1 MFTKMADIKK
11 IKRLKLKAS
20 QRDNRR
26 YLLIL
31 EKDNDKIEKAILDYI
46 GILGFAKSAYMRI
59 KETSKAIIGSV
70 RRESL
75 NEVRASLALAG
86 ISVLKISGTLKGLG
100 K

>member
-1 MFTKMADIKK
+1 MADIKK
-11 IKRLKLKAS
+11 PRSKRLKLKAS

-31 EKDNDKIEKAILDYI
+31 ERDNEKIEKAILDYI
-46 GILGFAKSAYMRI
+46 GILGFAKSAYMPV
-59 KETSKAIIGSV
+59 KGVAGKFIGSV

-86 ISVLKISGTLKGLG
+86 ISVSKVSGTLKGLG
-100 K
+100 FS